1 MPPRKIELA
10 PALIAKGQY
19 LYEHTDTS
27 VHDIAAM
34 FGLSRWTLNER
45 MREWGWARRHYAKG
59 EGIVAS
65 AAVAEK
71 PAAAAPAVGVQSAP
85 DEPLSFAVRMQRVL
99 DGELAV
105 IERTLKV
112 LGPASNAEAERTT
125 RILAA
130 ISRTVQEI
138 QATAEGQTPANETDD
153 DAVPGDIDE
162 FRETLARRL
171 RGFIE
176 ARRGDAGSGDGGLG
190 EGVDREG
197 T

>member
-10 PALIAKGQY
+10 PTLIAKGQY

-34 FGLSRWTLNER
+34 FGISRWTLNER
-45 MREWGWARRHYAKG
+45 MREWGWARRLYAKG
-59 EGIVAS
+59 EGIEAS
-65 AAVAEK
+65 AAAAEK
-71 PAAAAPAVGVQSAP
+71 PAAAVPAVGVQSAP
-85 DEPLSFAVRMQRVL
+85 NEPVPFAVRLQRVL

-138 QATAEGQTPANETDD
+138 QATAEGQTSSDETDD

-171 RGFIE
+171 QGFID
-176 ARRGDAGSGDGGLG
+176 ARRNQSSGSDSGLG
-190 EGVDREG
+190 EDVERKG